1 MTGSRISMAVL
12 AIVST
17 ASAVVVAILIAN
29 SSLQPIW
36 IVGIPIIFS
45 STTGAAVARL
55 TAPAIM
61 DPATDGMCQV
71 RKTNTR
77 EPPIT

>member
-1 MTGSRISMAVL
+1 MALL

-17 ASAVVVAILIAN
+17 ASAVVVAILVAN

-55 TAPAIM
+55 TAPAIIGGH
-61 DPATDGMCQV
+61 ATAEARSDEVEGW
-71 RKTNTR
+71 
-77 EPPIT
+77 